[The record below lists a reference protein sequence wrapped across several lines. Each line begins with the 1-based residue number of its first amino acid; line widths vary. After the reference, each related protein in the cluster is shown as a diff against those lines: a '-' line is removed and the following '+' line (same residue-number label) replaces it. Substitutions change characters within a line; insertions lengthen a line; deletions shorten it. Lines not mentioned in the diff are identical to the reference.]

1 MGILVVLFLNATWSP
16 KFFGLLSDDP
26 QYGSWSFNRL
36 DDRML
41 FTHFWFYKKWL
52 EEHPLAKLELEQQ
65 LLHELVTRFPEEP
78 LDMLQFAK

>member
-1 MGILVVLFLNATWSP
+1 MLFLCYPRCSTCQKA
-16 KFFGLLSDDP
+16 
-26 QYGSWSFNRL
+26 
-36 DDRML
+36 
-41 FTHFWFYKKWL
+41 KKWL